1 MIIGSAGIA
10 RAGEGV
16 VDGPIFDR
24 VDKVLRG
31 TEPYR
36 LFRLGRLAPAD
47 YFAFLEE
54 RRAALIAGGV
64 PDEDVDYAKRYP
76 ADHDVFLTDALDA
89 LRRRGVIGPAL
100 HDPELVLEARRRAR
114 RFDHAGRTTYIYP
127 EEIDLLAALAD
138 IGAAREILFLGAY
151 YGYWAAAVVPALARA
166 GGRATLVD
174 PDPDCCAL
182 ARANLAEEV
191 DAGLIDI
198 VCTTGEAWLA
208 GPGPRYDMVV
218 IDAELPRDHPDPA
231 LRGKGV
237 YRPLLEAALPRLVP
251 DALVV
256 CHNMLI
262 EDATGAPVF
271 DGIVARNRREL
282 APFLALARPGL
293 AGWTEIASTEGIGV
307 GRRRAPAP

>member
-1 MIIGSAGIA
+1 MTGSAEIA
-10 RAGEGV
+10 RAGGGAA
-16 VDGPIFDR
+16 DGPIFDR

-31 TEPYR
+31 TDPYR

-76 ADHDVFLTDALDA
+76 ADHDVFLADALDA
-89 LRRRGVIGPAL
+89 LRRQGVIGPAR
-100 HDPELVLEARRRAR
+100 HDPELVLEARRRAW
-114 RFDHAGRTTYIYP
+114 RFGHAGRTTYIYP

-138 IGAAREILFLGAY
+138 IGGAREIAFLGAY
-151 YGYWAAAVVPALARA
+151 YGYWAAAVVPALARI

-174 PDPDCCAL
+174 PDPECCAL
-182 ARANLAEEV
+182 AATNLAEEV
-191 DAGLIDI
+191 AAGLVEI
-198 VCTTGEAWLA
+198 VCTTGEALLTA
-208 GPGPRYDMVV
+208 PGPRYDMVV

-237 YRPLLEAALPRLVP
+237 YRPLLEAALPRLAA
-251 DALVV
+251 DALIV

-262 EDATGAPVF
+262 DDATGAPVF
-271 DGIVARNRREL
+271 DGILARNRREL
-282 APFLALARPGL
+282 APFLALARTEL
-293 AGWTEIASTEGIGV
+293 AGWTEIASTEGVGV
-307 GRRRAPAP
+307 GRRRAAVP